1 MLSILAAA
9 ALAVDPLVLEYL
21 KYALYDVDSAKVET
35 VREPCVIPIRD
46 NWGKP
51 TAKKP
56 ATTTKR
62 MHFIKLNAKNR
73 LGGYTGWKEQ
83 TLVERD
89 GKVVSMRDSFYDSD
103 EVEDNCPLAKGVP
116 NGS

>member
-1 MLSILAAA
+1 MLSIFAAA
-9 ALAVDPLVLEYL
+9 TLAVDPLVEEYL
-21 KYALYDVDSAKVET
+21 KYALYDADSAKVET

-62 MHFIKLNAKNR
+62 LHFIKLNAKNR

-83 TLVERD
+83 TLTERD
-89 GKVVSMRDSFYDSD
+89 GKIFSIRDSFYESS
-103 EVEDNCPLAKGVP
+103 EDNCPLEKGVP